1 MACSTPNSAF
11 EPVCCVHTPEGNP
24 EARPLLGHHSHSR
37 TPTDTASTY
46 EKGLPVPVQDGH
58 RACEAAKKKKQKL
71 IKKLAAF
78 VLFGYLLFHYILPA
92 YYNHNSHHRGEHHI
106 VVDSNDMDTSS
117 GDTIYHGDECRTYAV
132 EWDGPSIFSTTADRI
147 HVNFGRGNLA
157 SKVTVQTAAVN
168 EPTLK
173 LTAYVSPEDNDGDLH
188 GPKKTLANGKS
199 VTRIERLGLNLEV
212 IDDEDLFDTQ
222 IWFDDRTA
230 HTPSGH
236 AYKACARLEV
246 LILLP
251 ESYTSYKE
259 LQINGAVIDIRANAL
274 NKIKFNQ
281 VGFQVA
287 VGGVVAT
294 DKLLVDEF
302 TAVVKTGRVEIE
314 SVEAATE
321 SKPLSVVNAK
331 TKPAKS
337 AHEVSVSSKTG
348 SVQLTVSPSSSS
360 SSLLSDKPADL
371 NIHASSK
378 VGSVRALVSLES
390 RAQVLRLDATSSTGS
405 VSAQISDD
413 FSGHLRVETKM
424 GSTYVKPAS
433 GSESTIEYQ
442 KQTGQLK
449 EGVKRFGG
457 EENAEGNVDLKSSLG
472 RVSLEF
478 TQTK

>member
-1 MACSTPNSAF
+1 
-11 EPVCCVHTPEGNP
+11 
-24 EARPLLGHHSHSR
+24 
-37 TPTDTASTY
+37 
-46 EKGLPVPVQDGH
+46 
-58 RACEAAKKKKQKL
+58 
-71 IKKLAAF
+71 
-78 VLFGYLLFHYILPA
+78 
-92 YYNHNSHHRGEHHI
+92 
-106 VVDSNDMDTSS
+106 MDTSS

-173 LTAYVSPEDNDGDLH
+173 LTAYVSPEDKDGDLH
-188 GPKKTLANGKS
+188 DPKKTLANGKS

-274 NKIKFNQ
+274 NKIKFDQ

-321 SKPLSVVNAK
+321 SKPLSVVAEVATGHATVNAK

-337 AHEVSVSSKTG
+337 AHDVSVSSKTG

-424 GSTYVKPAS
+424 GSTYVKPTS

-449 EGVKRFGG
+449 EGVKRFAG
-457 EENAEGNVDLKSSLG
+457 EENAEGRVDLKSSLG

-478 TQTK
+478 TQTN